1 MEAAALL
8 ETKEKTRDGEDGGEE
23 ERRNVLAHL
32 HNAVSMQDLDESGTW
47 RYGAA
52 GLIVLY
58 FVVGMVYYTQFSVPD
73 NFRAIDALYFCVVTI
88 TTVGY
93 GDTNTEYDED
103 GSDRDMIFT
112 SFFVL
117 LGVGLVGA
125 ALGVVLA
132 YVLDKEDELAASLAE
147 DELDEAERARETTEV
162 FLGLR
167 LRPAHAKVMLSTVV
181 IFGLLLLGMVSFKY
195 LENTSFCEAFYWTAV
210 SITTVGYGDVYPTT
224 DAGKL
229 FACAFLLIGCV
240 LMAKAL
246 ADIAALPLE
255 IRRERLEQQVLE
267 QYGEDLDPDEFQEI
281 LQSFVKLGL
290 TLRHEGSCTQ
300 AEFILSMLL
309 KIDKVNLR
317 DVKRCLTIFKSLD
330 YDKSGT
336 LDYGDIKGSHSLE
349 YSSPAESSS

>member
-1 MEAAALL
+1 ML

-58 FVVGMVYYTQFSVPD
+58 FVVGVVYYTQFSVPD

-125 ALGVVLA
+125 ALGV
-132 YVLDKEDELAASLAE
+132 
-147 DELDEAERARETTEV
+147 R
-162 FLGLR
+162 
-167 LRPAHAKVMLSTVV
+167 
-181 IFGLLLLGMVSFKY
+181 
-195 LENTSFCEAFYWTAV
+195 
-210 SITTVGYGDVYPTT
+210 VGSGVGFD
-224 DAGKL
+224 DGAGV
-229 FACAFLLIGCV
+229 G
-240 LMAKAL
+240 
-246 ADIAALPLE
+246 AALGVDVGSGVGICDGAGVGAALGAE
-255 IRRERLEQQVLE
+255 VGSGVGICDGAGVGATLGAGVNAITNG
-267 QYGEDLDPDEFQEI
+267 GE
-281 LQSFVKLGL
+281 
-290 TLRHEGSCTQ
+290 
-300 AEFILSMLL
+300 
-309 KIDKVNLR
+309 
-317 DVKRCLTIFKSLD
+317 
-330 YDKSGT
+330 
-336 LDYGDIKGSHSLE
+336 
-349 YSSPAESSS
+349 